1 MGSVFTRSMRSIFCL
16 LVALG
21 AGTANAQQQG
31 WYTEG
36 DFAPVIRISV
46 VLTNPL
52 DIERRECPV
61 IIPRSLMPLVSF
73 YEESVF
79 VVDPLLPSQSDP
91 SYEQAKAVG
100 SGITFKETNGHHIP
114 CQLDDIDKDG
124 VWDELFF
131 ITDLKPRE
139 EKKMFIYIGVNDRG
153 CFEHKTHAEI
163 GSYGRHLVPWW
174 ESEVMG
180 WKLWYFSDVDLYG
193 KCEPMLI
200 ANHENTTNTS
210 GYTAGS
216 RYGNDIM
223 TVEDSFGAG
232 GICLFEDETNP
243 DKVSRPRFSPF
254 KGQGQIHDTRF
265 TYDVIVNGPMRSTIR
280 VHIMNWRT
288 CRGEYELEQLYTAYK
303 NKSYST
309 CTVKFLSF
317 IPESNK
323 TSFGCGIRKL
333 MNEAELY
340 REGGTLMSIA
350 RNVDI
355 FDPDVQRQFETRL
368 LIDFIGIALVV
379 KDSDNSQ
386 YQFVRDFD
394 GNHTFRV
401 PVTADRSFE
410 YLIAAGW
417 SKGSV
422 NRTADEFK
430 SYVLST
436 AREYRH
442 PVEITSLLLEKKQ

>member
-1 MGSVFTRSMRSIFCL
+1 MP
-16 LVALG
+16 ALCAAAVSHG
-21 AGTANAQQQG
+21 QQSG

-36 DFAPVIRISV
+36 DFAPATRIRV
-46 VLTNPL
+46 VLSNPL
-52 DIERRECPV
+52 DIERRDCPV
-61 IIPRSLMPLVSF
+61 VISRSSMPLTGF

-79 VVDPLLPSQSDP
+79 VVDPSLPPQPDP
-91 SYEQAKAVG
+91 TNEQAKAVG
-100 SGITFKETNGHHIP
+100 SGITFRETNGHSIP

-131 ITDLKPRE
+131 MTDLKPRE
-139 EKKMFIYIGVNDRG
+139 KKTLLIYIGVNDRG
-153 CFEHKTHAEI
+153 VFEHRTHAEI

-193 KCEPMLI
+193 KREPMLV

-216 RYGNDIM
+216 KYGNDIM

-232 GICLFEDETNP
+232 GICLFEDGSNP
-243 DKVSRPRFSPF
+243 GKVSRPRFSPF
-254 KGQGQIHDTRF
+254 KGQGQILDTRYAF
-265 TYDVIVNGPMRSTIR
+265 DVVANGPLRSMIR
-280 VHIMNWRT
+280 VHIMNWRSGK
-288 CRGEYELEQLYTAYK
+288 GEYELEQLYTAYK

-309 CTVKFLSF
+309 CRVTFLSF
-317 IPESNK
+317 LAESSA
-323 TSFGCGIRKL
+323 TIFGCGIRKIV
-333 MNEAELY
+333 NEAELY
-340 REGGTLMSIA
+340 REGGILMSLA
-350 RNVDI
+350 KNVDI

-368 LIDFIGIALVV
+368 LVGFIGAALVV
-379 KDSDNSQ
+379 RDSDNPQ
-386 YQFVRDFD
+386 YQFVGDFD
-394 GNHTFRV
+394 GNHTFRI

-417 SKGSV
+417 SEGSV

-442 PVEITSLLLEKKQ
+442 PIEITSLFIEKKQ